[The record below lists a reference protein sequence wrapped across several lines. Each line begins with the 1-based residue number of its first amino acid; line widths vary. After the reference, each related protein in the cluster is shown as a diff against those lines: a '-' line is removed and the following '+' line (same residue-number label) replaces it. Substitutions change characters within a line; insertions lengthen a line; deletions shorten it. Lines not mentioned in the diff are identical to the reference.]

1 MNAESARRTH
11 STSARIERV
20 VVEAIE
26 AVVTPAIAAKL
37 VGSALRAASLSALP
51 AGREELEAFVEG
63 PLYESLATVLGDD
76 EASTVVEGLAPILPR
91 ISDPS
96 EQSQIRLTAR
106 PARSEEFER
115 ERDVVGEPLGVT
127 IVASAHPRRRASL
140 LADLSHDCV
149 ALQADDLMALFDQV
163 NAAVF
168 THPVLVLD
176 CLAPSVNPISVAT
189 LVPDLPQGSSVI
201 LWGASAAL
209 EAEVVALGQGQGR
222 FIRCE
227 GNVSPADVASLVR
240 ALLGN

>member
-1 MNAESARRTH
+1 VSRW
-11 STSARIERV
+11 
-20 VVEAIE
+20 
-26 AVVTPAIAAKL
+26 
-37 VGSALRAASLSALP
+37 
-51 AGREELEAFVEG
+51 
-63 PLYESLATVLGDD
+63 
-76 EASTVVEGLAPILPR
+76 
-91 ISDPS
+91 
-96 EQSQIRLTAR
+96 
-106 PARSEEFER
+106 
-115 ERDVVGEPLGVT
+115 GVT
-127 IVASAHPRRRASL
+127 IVASAHPRRRAAL

>member
-1 MNAESARRTH
+1 M
-11 STSARIERV
+11 
-20 VVEAIE
+20 
-26 AVVTPAIAAKL
+26 
-37 VGSALRAASLSALP
+37 GSALRAASLSALP
-51 AGREELEAFVEG
+51 SGREDLEAFVEG

-76 EASTVVEGLAPILPR
+76 EASMVVEGLAPILPR

-96 EQSQIRLTAR
+96 EQSQIRLGTS
-106 PARSEEFER
+106 ARSEEFER

-127 IVASAHPRRRASL
+127 IVASAHPRRRAAL